1 MKWRVPVLAGG
12 FAGYLGLSHWVLGAP
27 EQQALLGVLL
37 ALAPPLVAVI
47 LLCLA
52 AGRRCLALAVPL
64 LATVLVW
71 LRLGW
76 FTGHFP
82 WLYFLQDAGTQFA
95 LALMFGRTL
104 LPGQMPLCSQIAR
117 LIHGELDEALTRYT
131 RQVTQAWTLF
141 FLAMTSIST
150 LLFFTTTLATW
161 SVFSNLLVFPL
172 TGLMFLVEFALR
184 LRALPQWR
192 DQLRF
197 TDTFR
202 AYGLLTRGGAGDDGR
217 GS

>member
-1 MKWRVPVLAGG
+1 MNWRVPVLAGG

-37 ALAPPLVAVI
+37 ALVPPLAALV

-52 AGRRCLALAVPL
+52 AGRRRLALAIPPL
-64 LATVLVW
+64 VTALVW
-71 LRLGW
+71 MRLAW

-104 LPGQMPLCSQIAR
+104 LPGQTPLCSQIAT
-117 LIHGELDEALTRYT
+117 LIHGELDAALTRYT
-131 RQVTQAWTLF
+131 RRVTQAWTLF
-141 FLAMTSIST
+141 FVAMTSVST

-161 SVFSNLLVFPL
+161 SFFSNLLVFPL
-172 TGLMFLVEFALR
+172 TGLMFVVEFALR
-184 LRALPQWR
+184 LKALPQWR

-202 AYGLLTRGGAGDDGR
+202 AYRLLNRGGSADVGR
-217 GS
+217 EP